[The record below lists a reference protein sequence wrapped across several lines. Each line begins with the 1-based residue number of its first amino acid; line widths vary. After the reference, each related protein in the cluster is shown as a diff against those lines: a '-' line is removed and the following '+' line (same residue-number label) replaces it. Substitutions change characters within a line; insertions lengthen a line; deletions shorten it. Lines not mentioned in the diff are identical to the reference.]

1 MAGAAVCLS
10 SCGSGKRVATSDM
23 LAGEWNI
30 IEVEGT
36 AVEVS
41 ESGRTPFIGFDIEEG
56 RLYGNSGCNRMMGAL
71 SVDAA
76 PGRIELG
83 RIAGTRMMCP
93 DMTLEQNVLSALAQV
108 KAYSLADGGNM
119 ALNDS
124 TGRRV
129 LLLERKMLELAGLD
143 GKWMIEEA
151 GGQAVPQDM
160 ETRPFLEFS
169 VAEKTLHGNAGCNL
183 VSGGFVTDAANP
195 SSISFPRLASTM
207 MAGPGMEVEAVVLEA
222 LDSVVSFGGLEKGR
236 AGFYDA
242 DGNLVMVL
250 ARER

>member
-10 SCGSGKRVATSDM
+10 SCGSGKSAATADM

-30 IEVEGT
+30 IEVDGT

-41 ESGRTPFIGFDIEEG
+41 ESGRAPFIGFDIEEG
-56 RLYGNSGCNRMMGAL
+56 RLYGNSGCNRMMGSF
-71 SVDAA
+71 SVDAG
-76 PGRIELG
+76 PGMIELG
-83 RIAGTRMMCP
+83 QIAGTRMMCP

-108 KAYSLADGGNM
+108 RAYSLADGENM

-124 TGRRV
+124 AGRRV

-151 GGQAVPQDM
+151 GGQPVPQDM
-160 ETRPFLEFS
+160 ETRPFLEFN
-169 VAEKTLHGNAGCNL
+169 VAEKSLHGNAGCNL

-195 SSISFPRLASTM
+195 SSISFPRVAATM
-207 MAGPGMEVEAVVLEA
+207 MAGPGMEVEAFVLDA
-222 LDSVVSFGGLEKGR
+222 LNSVVSFGGLDAGR
-236 AGFYDA
+236 AGFYDEE
-242 DGNLVMVL
+242 GNLVMVL
-250 ARER
+250 VRE